1 VAHHTQTPASVL
13 NAPKPTVV
21 VTAAPLG
28 GTRQERRHGV
38 SIVGMTKEEGARF
51 LRDLNSN
58 RNTPALRVEARRGKK
73 VRRACG
79 GRS

>member
-13 NAPKPTVV
+13 NAPKPTVL
-21 VTAAPLG
+21 VTARPVGA
-28 GTRQERRHGV
+28 TRQERRHGV
-38 SIVGMTKEEGARF
+38 YIGGLDVKDADRYLAT
-51 LRDLNSN
+51 LNGH

-73 VRRACG
+73 VRRARG